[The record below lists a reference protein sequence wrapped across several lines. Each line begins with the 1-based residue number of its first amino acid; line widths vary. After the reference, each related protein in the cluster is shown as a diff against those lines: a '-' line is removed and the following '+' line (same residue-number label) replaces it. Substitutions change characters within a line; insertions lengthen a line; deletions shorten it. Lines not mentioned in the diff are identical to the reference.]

1 MQLAIYGKII
11 LDSVKLTT
19 GEVVPN
25 LLGGGGPQG
34 VYGAR
39 LYCED
44 VGFLTRTGAD
54 LDEANLREL
63 HGLGANLDGW
73 RQYPHLETPRL
84 DIAYDDDQNMLNV
97 KGEPMQVMRWEG
109 NWSKLLAQEIEW
121 PASYRS
127 ARAVHLIT
135 ELPKEQMVEASL
147 QWKRETGG
155 MISLEP
161 LFDKNQWDNLDEMV
175 ELVRQVD
182 VVCPDATAA
191 GKVAGIDDPC
201 AAAAYWHNLG
211 PSWVAL
217 RAGAAGSYIAGSGLN
232 EPMHIPA
239 MNVDVQ
245 DPTGAGNAYAGGLVA
260 ALLDDPNLPM
270 AACKATA
277 AAALMLGT
285 VGIPPFSDQAARDAQ
300 TMAKTHYRS
309 FVEQA

>member
-1 MQLAIYGKII
+1 MRLAVYGKII
-11 LDSVKLTT
+11 LDSVKLAS

-54 LDEANLREL
+54 LDESNLREL
-63 HGLGANLDGW
+63 HGLDANLDGW

-84 DIAYDDDQNMLNV
+84 DIDYDDDQNMLNAE
-97 KGEPMQVMRWEG
+97 GEPMQVMRWEG

-135 ELPKEQMVEASL
+135 ELPKEQMVEAAL

-155 MISLEP
+155 LISLEP
-161 LFDKNQWDNLDEMV
+161 LFDKNQWNNLDAMM
-175 ELVRQVD
+175 ELVPQVD
-182 VVCPDATAA
+182 VVCPDAGVACQ
-191 GKVAGIDDPC
+191 VAGIDDPG
-201 AAAAYWHNLG
+201 AAAAYWHSLG

-217 RAGAAGSYIAGSGLN
+217 RAGAAGSYIAGSGLK
-232 EPMHIPA
+232 EPVHIPA
-239 MNVDVQ
+239 MNIDVR
-245 DPTGAGNAYAGGLVA
+245 DPTGAGNAYAGGLIA
-260 ALLDDPNLPM
+260 ALIDNPNLAM

-285 VGIPPFSDQAARDAQ
+285 VGIPAFSDQAVHDAHR
-300 TMAKTHYRS
+300 MAGIHY
-309 FVEQA
+309 EALGTPP

>member
-1 MQLAIYGKII
+1 MQLAVYGKII
-11 LDSVKLTT
+11 LDSVKLTS

-54 LDEANLREL
+54 LDESNLREL

-84 DIAYDDDQNMLNV
+84 DITYDDDQNMLNT

-147 QWKRETGG
+147 QWKREAGG
-155 MISLEP
+155 VLSLEP
-161 LFDKNQWDNLDEMV
+161 LFDKNHWHNRNDMM
-175 ELVRQVD
+175 ELVRHAD
-182 VVCPDATAA
+182 VVCPDADTACKMA
-191 GKVAGIDDPC
+191 ETDDLR
-201 AAAAYWHNLG
+201 AAAAYWHSLG
-211 PSWVAL
+211 PAWVAL
-217 RAGAAGSYIAGSGLN
+217 RAGAAGSYIAGSGLH

-260 ALLDDPNLPM
+260 ALIDYPNLPM

-277 AAALMLGT
+277 AAAVMLGA
-285 VGIPPFSDQAARDAQ
+285 VGIPAFSEQSVHDAHA
-300 TMAKTHYRS
+300 MAKAHYES
-309 FVEQA
+309 FVE

>member
-1 MQLAIYGKII
+1 MQLAVYGKII
-11 LDSVKLTT
+11 LDSVKLAS
-19 GEVVPN
+19 GEVVSN

-54 LDEANLREL
+54 LDKSNLREL

-84 DIAYDDDQNMLNV
+84 DIAYDDDQNMLNS
-97 KGEPMQVMRWEG
+97 KGEPIEVMRWEG
-109 NWSKLLAQEIEW
+109 NWSKLLAQAIEW

-135 ELPKEQMVEASL
+135 ELPKEQIVEASL

-161 LFDKNQWDNLDEMV
+161 LFDRNQWDNLDEMM
-175 ELVRQVD
+175 ELVRHVD
-182 VVCPDATAA
+182 VLCPEASIAD
-191 GKVAGIDDPC
+191 KVAGIDDPY
-201 AAAAYWHNLG
+201 AAAAFWHSLG
-211 PSWVAL
+211 PSWVAI

-245 DPTGAGNAYAGGLVA
+245 DPTGAGNAYAGGLIA

-277 AAALMLGT
+277 AAAVMLGT
-285 VGIPPFSDQAARDAQ
+285 VGIPAFSEQAVHDAH
-300 TMAKTHYRS
+300 TMAKAHYEA

>member
-1 MQLAIYGKII
+1 MQLAVYGKII
-11 LDSVKLTT
+11 LDSVTLTS
-19 GEVVPN
+19 GEVVSN

-44 VGFLTRTGAD
+44 VGFLTRTGTD
-54 LDEANLREL
+54 LDKSNLREL

-84 DIAYDDDQNMLNV
+84 DIAYDDDQNMLNA

-121 PASYRS
+121 PESYRS

-135 ELPKEQMVEASL
+135 ELPTEQMVEAAL
-147 QWKRETGG
+147 QWKRATGG
-155 MISLEP
+155 LLSLEP
-161 LFDKNQWDNLDEMV
+161 LFDKNQWHNRNDMM
-175 ELVRQVD
+175 ELVRHVD
-182 VVCPDATAA
+182 VVCPDAGTACKMA
-191 GKVAGIDDPC
+191 ETDDPR
-201 AAAAYWHNLG
+201 AAAAHWHSLG
-211 PSWVAL
+211 PGWVAL
-217 RAGAAGSYIAGSGLN
+217 RAGAAGSYIAGSGLH

-245 DPTGAGNAYAGGLVA
+245 DPTGAGNAYAGGLAA
-260 ALLDDPNLPM
+260 ALIDDPNLPM

-277 AAALMLGT
+277 AAAVMLGA
-285 VGIPPFSDQAARDAQ
+285 VGIPAFSEQSVHDAHA
-300 TMAKTHYRS
+300 MAKAHYQS

>member
-1 MQLAIYGKII
+1 MQLAVYGKII
-11 LDSVKLTT
+11 LDSVKLTS

-54 LDEANLREL
+54 LDESNLREL

-84 DIAYDDDQNMLNV
+84 DITYDDDQNMLNT

-147 QWKRETGG
+147 QWKREAGG
-155 MISLEP
+155 VLSLEP
-161 LFDKNQWDNLDEMV
+161 LFDKNHWHNRNDMM
-175 ELVRQVD
+175 ELVRHAD
-182 VVCPDATAA
+182 VVCPDADTACKMA
-191 GKVAGIDDPC
+191 ETDDPR
-201 AAAAYWHNLG
+201 AAAAYWHSLG
-211 PSWVAL
+211 PAWVAL
-217 RAGAAGSYIAGSGLN
+217 RAGAAGSYIAGSGLH

-260 ALLDDPNLPM
+260 ALIDDPNLPM

-277 AAALMLGT
+277 AAAVMLGA
-285 VGIPPFSDQAARDAQ
+285 VGIPAFSEQSVHDAH
-300 TMAKTHYRS
+300 TMAKAHYES

>member
-1 MQLAIYGKII
+1 
-11 LDSVKLTT
+11 
-19 GEVVPN
+19 
-25 LLGGGGPQG
+25 
-34 VYGAR
+34 

-54 LDEANLREL
+54 LDESNLREL

-84 DIAYDDDQNMLNV
+84 DIAYDDDQNMLNA

-135 ELPKEQMVEASL
+135 ELPKEQMVEAAL
-147 QWKRETGG
+147 QWKRATGG
-155 MISLEP
+155 LLSLEP
-161 LFDKNQWDNLDEMV
+161 LFDKNQWHNRNDMM
-175 ELVRQVD
+175 ELVRHVD
-182 VVCPDATAA
+182 VVCPDAGTACKMA
-191 GKVAGIDDPC
+191 ETDDPR
-201 AAAAYWHNLG
+201 AAAAHWHGLG
-211 PSWVAL
+211 PTWVAL
-217 RAGAAGSYIAGSGLN
+217 RAGAVGSYIAGAGLDA
-232 EPMHIPA
+232 PMHIPA

-245 DPTGAGNAYAGGLVA
+245 DPTGAGNAYAGGLAA
-260 ALLDDPNLPM
+260 ALIDDPNLSM

-277 AAALMLGT
+277 AAAVMLGD
-285 VGIPPFSDQAARDAQ
+285 VGIPAFSEQAARDAH
-300 TMAKTHYRS
+300 TMAKAHYES

>member
-1 MQLAIYGKII
+1 MRLAVYGKII
-11 LDSVKLTT
+11 LDSVKLTS
-19 GEVVPN
+19 GEVVPS

-54 LDEANLREL
+54 LDESNLREL

-84 DIAYDDDQNMLNV
+84 DIDYDDDQNMLNAQ
-97 KGEPMQVMRWEG
+97 GEPMQVMRWEG

-135 ELPKEQMVEASL
+135 ELPKEQMVEAAL

-155 MISLEP
+155 LISLEP
-161 LFDKNQWDNLDEMV
+161 LFDKNQWDNLDAMM
-175 ELVRQVD
+175 ELIPQVD
-182 VVCPDATAA
+182 VVCPDASAA
-191 GKVAGIDDPC
+191 CRVAGIDDLG
-201 AAAAYWHNLG
+201 AAAAYWHSLG

-217 RAGAAGSYIAGSGLN
+217 RAGTAGSYIAGSGLK
-232 EPMHIPA
+232 EPVHIPA
-239 MNVDVQ
+239 MNIDVR
-245 DPTGAGNAYAGGLVA
+245 DPTGAGNAYAGGLIA
-260 ALLDDPNLPM
+260 ALIDNPNLAM

-285 VGIPPFSDQAARDAQ
+285 VGIPAFSDQAVHDAHR
-300 TMAKTHYRS
+300 MAEIHYES
-309 FVEQA
+309 LGTPP